1 MSDGEAPGTPETPSD
16 EPSWFGCL
24 VPFTAVITIFGLGT
38 CIVTNGLRQSSE
50 IQKFAKDE
58 PAMVEVIQ
66 PSEAQLAAVE
76 AKLAQLTEAA
86 KNLEEVTVKFT
97 EEDLNVLLA
106 SKPALETYRDTTKI
120 RSISPQALR
129 VAGSQPAKKLSGG
142 LRYIV
147 GDFLFTIDRSGS
159 NYWQLIL
166 EDVQIPGKDVP
177 EGFINMW
184 STLHMFR
191 FSIDNTELE
200 PVFKQ
205 VKSIELEQGAI
216 AVTTAEGQLE
226 PPN

>member
-1 MSDGEAPGTPETPSD
+1 
-16 EPSWFGCL
+16 
-24 VPFTAVITIFGLGT
+24 
-38 CIVTNGLRQSSE
+38 VTNGLRQSSE